1 MVKTL
6 FVGYAKNLPWYQMLQ
21 MKNKINAVMNVE
33 KGEEIAATLISGH
46 ISGTG
51 YYKFLA
57 KKRKDGIYEW
67 AHFTERENG
76 LKENIYRGETKNSDE
91 LDLVV
96 EIMNRNL
103 KKVFGEHAEMK
114 QAFPEFR
121 SLNGDKLDDAI
132 N

>member
-1 MVKTL
+1 MMKKL
-6 FVGYAKNLPWYQMLQ
+6 FIGYPQNLSCYEILQ
-21 MKNKINAVMNVE
+21 MKNKVNAVINVE
-33 KGEEIAATLISGH
+33 KGEEIAATMISGH

-76 LKENIYRGETKNSDE
+76 QKENIYRGETKNSDE

-103 KKVFGEHAEMK
+103 KKVFGEHA
-114 QAFPEFR
+114 
-121 SLNGDKLDDAI
+121 
-132 N
+132 